1 MHNTAAGGMEAL
13 TCLLLLDFVVQGE
26 ARSVAHELC
35 SLGCWSQLHSNRGH
49 VSILMRLQKSVPI
62 FNMEVNVM
70 RPKSN
75 FEIKY
80 WVTKLI
86 GEE

>member
-1 MHNTAAGGMEAL
+1 MHTTAAGAMEAL

-26 ARSVAHELC
+26 ARSVAHQLC

-49 VSILMRLQKSVPI
+49 VSILMQLQKSVPI
-62 FNMEVNVM
+62 FNTRVNVM
-70 RPKSN
+70 WSESN

-80 WVTKLI
+80 RVTKLT
-86 GEE
+86 GKE